1 MSTVGTI
8 HRSDRREDPPREV
21 PIWIHTELMAPQRI
35 KTVTWKGEELRLPEK
50 YARFLR
56 LKKRDYK
63 HFKIEVMPTEIE
75 GIKFYRIPEV
85 AEALGVTTETVRAW
99 LKKGRLKGVRIG
111 RPIFI
116 TEKSIREFLTG
127 EKQAPTS
134 VNIT

>member
-1 MSTVGTI
+1 MSTAGTI
-8 HRSDRREDPPREV
+8 HRSAPRDYHTREV
-21 PIWIHTELMAPQRI
+21 PAWIQAELLTPQRI
-35 KTVTWKGEELRLPEK
+35 KTVTWRGGEIRLPEK

-63 HFKIEVMPTEIE
+63 HFKFSVMPTEIE

-99 LKKGRLKGVRIG
+99 LKRGRLKGVRVG
-111 RPIFI
+111 RPILI
-116 TEKSIREFLTG
+116 TEKSIRDFLNG
-127 EKQAPTS
+127 ETTPTS

>member
-1 MSTVGTI
+1 MSTAGTI
-8 HRSDRREDPPREV
+8 HRSAPRDYHTREV
-21 PIWIHTELMAPQRI
+21 PAWIQAELLTPQRI
-35 KTVTWKGEELRLPEK
+35 KTVTWRGGEVRLPEK

-63 HFKIEVMPTEIE
+63 HFKFSVMPTEIE

-99 LKKGRLKGVRIG
+99 LKKGRLKGVRVG
-111 RPIFI
+111 RPILI
-116 TEKSIREFLTG
+116 TEKNLRDFLTG
-127 EKQAPTS
+127 ETTPTA

>member
-8 HRSDRREDPPREV
+8 HRSAPRDYHTREV

-50 YARFLR
+50 YARYLK

-63 HFKIEVMPTEIE
+63 HFKFDVMPTEIE

-85 AEALGVTTETVRAW
+85 AEALNVTTETVRAW

-116 TEKSIREFLTG
+116 TEKSIREFLNG
-127 EKQAPTS
+127 ETTPTA

>member
-8 HRSDRREDPPREV
+8 HRSAPRDYHTREV
-21 PIWIHTELMAPQRI
+21 PGWIHAELMAPQRI
-35 KTVTWKGEELRLPEK
+35 KTVTWKGAEIRLPEK
-50 YARFLR
+50 YARYLK

-63 HFKIEVMPTEIE
+63 HFKFDVMPTEIE

-99 LKKGRLKGVRIG
+99 LKKGRLKGVRVG
-111 RPIFI
+111 RPILI
-116 TEKSIREFLTG
+116 TEKSIRDFLNG
-127 EKQAPTS
+127 ETTPTA